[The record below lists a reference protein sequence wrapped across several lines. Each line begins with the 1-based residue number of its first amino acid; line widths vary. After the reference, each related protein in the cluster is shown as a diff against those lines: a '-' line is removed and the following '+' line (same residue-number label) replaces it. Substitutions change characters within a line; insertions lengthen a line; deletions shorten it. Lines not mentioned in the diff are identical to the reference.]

1 MPVTGRYLADLPLDA
16 DALEVVFVRSP
27 FAHAAIRSIQGAGAT
42 AQDLNLQ
49 PLSIEGD
56 GLRPKPWHPLPV
68 DRARYPGE
76 PLAAVWA
83 ADRHQAED
91 RAEAVTMDLEPLPPE
106 PPAILFERLYEAG
119 DQEAWSRVTHVLEA
133 TWRSARQSALP
144 LETRGVVARWDANAK
159 RIELW
164 TSTQVPHLVRT
175 GVAAALRLPEE
186 AIRVRVP
193 DVGGGFGLKAHV
205 FAEEI
210 VLAALARQQERT
222 LRWVEDRTE
231 NLMGGAHAHDT
242 EIALRVAVD
251 RDGRVLAVEAD
262 VTADVGAYSIYP
274 LSASL
279 EPMTAAS
286 TLFGPYAIEAIK
298 YRARALS
305 SHRCPVGA
313 YRGVGMNAAVYATE
327 RMLDEVA
334 AHLDQDPL
342 VIRRRNLLRD
352 LPRATLTGR
361 RLDSGDYAAL
371 LDRLEETTAY
381 SELRRRQAEARAQ
394 GRLFGVGI
402 GLFNEH
408 SGTGAADYRS
418 RGITSIPGTDAARVR
433 VLEGGRLLIHTSAA
447 DAGQGHAETYRGLAV
462 RELGVRPEQVDV
474 VEGDTDLCPPGSGT
488 FASRG
493 AVGVIESVVAGL
505 RAAAERDLAPGTDI
519 TVTTQPEQV
528 FPSGAHLAV
537 VEVDPLTLVPI
548 VTRYVAVED
557 CGVLL
562 EPELVDGQVRGGVSM
577 GIGNVLLEEHVY
589 SEDGQPLTATLLD
602 YLVPLAAD
610 VPPVEIHHLQ
620 TPSPRTVLGSK
631 GVGEAGTIGAH
642 GAVANAVAD
651 AVRPLGARLRRLP
664 YSPSRIHEALQ
675 EAQ

>member
-27 FAHAAIRSIQGAGAT
+27 FAHAAIRSIQGAGAA

-56 GLRPKPWHPLPV
+56 GLCPKPWHPLPV

-381 SELRRRQAEARAQ
+381 SSASVSA
-394 GRLFGVGI
+394 
-402 GLFNEH
+402 
-408 SGTGAADYRS
+408 SSTSTAA
-418 RGITSIPGTDAARVR
+418 PA
-433 VLEGGRLLIHTSAA
+433 
-447 DAGQGHAETYRGLAV
+447 
-462 RELGVRPEQVDV
+462 
-474 VEGDTDLCPPGSGT
+474 PP
-488 FASRG
+488 
-493 AVGVIESVVAGL
+493 
-505 RAAAERDLAPGTDI
+505 
-519 TVTTQPEQV
+519 
-528 FPSGAHLAV
+528 
-537 VEVDPLTLVPI
+537 
-548 VTRYVAVED
+548 
-557 CGVLL
+557 
-562 EPELVDGQVRGGVSM
+562 
-577 GIGNVLLEEHVY
+577 
-589 SEDGQPLTATLLD
+589 
-602 YLVPLAAD
+602 
-610 VPPVEIHHLQ
+610 
-620 TPSPRTVLGSK
+620 
-631 GVGEAGTIGAH
+631 TIGA
-642 GAVANAVAD
+642 GASRASPAPTPPGCASSRVAACSSTPAPPTP
-651 AVRPLGARLRRLP
+651 ARATPKPIAAWPCASSGCGRSRSTSSRATRTSARPVRAPSPAGAP
-664 YSPSRIHEALQ
+664 WG
-675 EAQ
+675 

>member
-1 MPVTGRYLADLPLDA
+1 MTGRYLADLPLEA
-16 DALEVVFVRSP
+16 DALEAVFVRSP
-27 FAHAAIRSIQGAGAT
+27 FAHAAIRSIQGADAT
-42 AQDLNLQ
+42 AEDLNLE

-56 GLRPKPWHPLPV
+56 GLRPRPWQPLPR

-83 ADRHQAED
+83 SDRHQAED
-91 RAEAVTMDLEPLPPE
+91 RAEAVAMELESLPAE
-106 PPAILFERLYEAG
+106 PTQVLFERTYEAG
-119 DQEAWSRVTHVLEA
+119 DPEAWSRAVHVLEA
-133 TWRSARQSALP
+133 TWCAARQSALP
-144 LETRGVVARWDANAK
+144 LETRGVVAAWDSSAS

-164 TSTQVPHLVRT
+164 TSTQVPHLVRA
-175 GVAAALRLPEE
+175 GVAAALHVPEE

-210 VLAALARQQERT
+210 VLAALARQLKRT

-242 EIALRVAVD
+242 EIALKVGVD
-251 RDGRVLAVEAD
+251 GDGRVLAVEAE

-279 EPMTAAS
+279 EPLTAAG

-334 AHLDQDPL
+334 AHLDLDPL
-342 VIRRRNLLRD
+342 EIRRRNLQRD

-371 LDRLEETTAY
+371 LNRLQASSGY
-381 SELRRRQAEARAQ
+381 AELRRRQADARAK

-408 SGTGAADYRS
+408 SGTGPADYRG
-418 RGITSIPGTDAARVR
+418 RGITSIPGTDAARIR
-433 VLEGGRLLIHTSAA
+433 VLEGGRLVIHTSAA

-462 RELGVRPEQVDV
+462 RELGVRPEQVEV

-493 AVGVIESVVAGL
+493 AVGVVESVVAVL
-505 RAAAERDLAPGTDI
+505 RAAGEQDLVPGTDI
-519 TVTTQPEQV
+519 TITAEPEQV

-537 VEVDPLTLVPI
+537 VEVDPLTLLPQ

-562 EPELVDGQVRGGVSM
+562 EPELVEGQVRGGVAM

-589 SEDGQPLTATLLD
+589 SEDGQPLTTTLLD

-610 VPPVEIHHLQ
+610 VPPVEIHHVE

>member
-1 MPVTGRYLADLPLDA
+1 LADLQTETDTLDVA
-16 DALEVVFVRSP
+16 FVRSP
-27 FAHAAIRSIQGAGAT
+27 FAHAAIRSIEGAGAT
-42 AQDLNLQ
+42 GRDLGLQ
-49 PLSIEGD
+49 PLSVDGE

-91 RAEAVTMDLEPLPPE
+91 RAEAVTLDLEPLPRE
-106 PPAILFERLYEAG
+106 PPEILFERIYEAG
-119 DQEAWSRVTHVLEA
+119 QKDAWSRSNDVLEA
-133 TWRSARQSALP
+133 TWHAARQSALP
-144 LETRGVVARWDANAK
+144 LETRGVVARWDANAS

-164 TSTQVPHLVRT
+164 TSSQVPHLVRT
-175 GVAAALRLPEE
+175 GVAAALGMAEE

-210 VLAALARQQERT
+210 VLAALARRLGRT
-222 LRWVEDRTE
+222 MRWVEDRTE

-242 EIALRVAVD
+242 EIELRVAID

-279 EPMTAAS
+279 EPMTAAG
-286 TLFGPYAIEAIK
+286 TLFGPYAIEAIR

-327 RMLDEVA
+327 RMLDEIA

-342 VIRRRNLLRD
+342 EIRRRNLVED

-371 LDRLEETTAY
+371 LDRLEETSGY
-381 SELRRRQAEARAQ
+381 PELRRRQSAARAQ

-408 SGTGAADYRS
+408 SGTGSADYRS
-418 RGITSIPGTDAARVR
+418 RGITSIPGTDAARVQ
-433 VLEGGRLLIHTSAA
+433 VLEGGRLIIHTSAA
-447 DAGQGHAETYRGLAV
+447 DAGQGHAETYRGLAA
-462 RELGVRPEQVDV
+462 RELGVPPEHVEV
-474 VEGDTDLCPPGSGT
+474 VEGDTDLCPHGSGT

-493 AVGVIESVVAGL
+493 AVGVVESVVAAL
-505 RAAAERDLAPGTDI
+505 RAVAERDLAPGTDVTI
-519 TVTTQPEQV
+519 TTEPEQV
-528 FPSGAHLAV
+528 YPSGAHLAV
-537 VEVDPLTLVPI
+537 VEVDPVTLVPA

-557 CGVLL
+557 CGVVL
-562 EPELVDGQVRGGVSM
+562 EPQLVEGQVRGGVAM

-589 SEDGQPLTATLLD
+589 SEDGQPLTTTMLD
-602 YLVPLAAD
+602 YLVPLAVD
-610 VPPVEIHHLQ
+610 VPPVEIHHLEK
-620 TPSPRTVLGSK
+620 PSPSTVLGSK

-664 YSPSRIHEALQ
+664 YSPARIHEALA
-675 EAQ
+675 ESR